1 MTMNT
6 NREIKAYC
14 PDFSPV
20 RQSLT
25 ELGATFVEH
34 TDQVDYYYNLA
45 DSPEGNS
52 RRRLKIRIEKDAPQV
67 IYYEEGQESG
77 GRTSNFR
84 IWGLN
89 GMQTKEMLDA
99 VLGIRAV
106 VNKQREI
113 WSKDNVIFN
122 LDDVENMGRI
132 LEVEIRVGHGFD
144 VEAQLKEYQ
153 ELLGP
158 YLGEKIVGS
167 NEDFVNRVQ

>member
-1 MTMNT
+1 M
-6 NREIKAYC
+6 
-14 PDFSPV
+14 
-20 RQSLT
+20 
-25 ELGATFVEH
+25 
-34 TDQVDYYYNLA
+34 DYYYNLA

-106 VNKQREI
+106 SKQAKR
-113 WSKDNVIFN
+113 D
-122 LDDVENMGRI
+122 
-132 LEVEIRVGHGFD
+132 LEQGQRHL
-144 VEAQLKEYQ
+144 Q
-153 ELLGP
+153 P
-158 YLGEKIVGS
+158 
-167 NEDFVNRVQ
+167 RRR